1 MSLSFAVGYSPCA
14 AHYLRDADNV
24 YITRYGAQVAKQ
36 RARGELMQAIRS
48 GFQQT
53 SGQSVLLSQ
62 IIADKVG
69 LSPSDLECLGFL
81 EDGGAMTAGRLGE
94 LTGLTSG
101 AVTRMIDRL
110 ERARY
115 VRRRSDPDDRR
126 KVLVE
131 LVSGRAKE
139 FERFYGP
146 MARGA
151 TDYLARY
158 SDAELALIAG
168 LLEDMV
174 AFGRTQ
180 TQRIQALPDKPKRKK
195 VSS

>member
-1 MSLSFAVGYSPCA
+1 MSIS
-14 AHYLRDADNV
+14 RD
-24 YITRYGAQVAKQ
+24 TERQVAK
-36 RARGELMQAIRS
+36 RTRGELMQAIRS

-69 LSPSDLECLGFL
+69 LSPSDLECMGFL
-81 EDGGAMTAGRLGE
+81 EDAGPMTAGRLGE

-131 LVSGRAKE
+131 LLPGRVKE

-151 TDYLARY
+151 TEYLARY
-158 SDAELALIAG
+158 NDAELALIAG

-174 AFGRTQ
+174 AFSRAQ
-180 TQRIQALPDKPKRKK
+180 SQRIQALPARPKRKK
-195 VSS
+195 QV

>member
-1 MSLSFAVGYSPCA
+1 MAQRP
-14 AHYLRDADNV
+14 
-24 YITRYGAQVAKQ
+24 TRSQ
-36 RARGELMQAIRS
+36 LMQAIRS

-53 SGQSVLLSQ
+53 SGQSVLLSE

-69 LSPSDLECLGFL
+69 LAPSDLETMGFL
-81 EDGGAMTAGRLGE
+81 EDAGPMTAGRLAE

-101 AVTRMIDRL
+101 AVTRLIDRL
-110 ERARY
+110 ERAKY

-131 LVSGRAKE
+131 LVPGRAKE

-151 TDYLARY
+151 TEFLSRY
-158 SDAELALIAG
+158 SDAELALIAE
-168 LLEDMV
+168 LLEHMT
-174 AFGRTQ
+174 AFGRAQ
-180 TQRIQALPDKPKRKK
+180 TQRIQALPDKPKRKPTK
-195 VSS
+195 LKARILGQRVRIKI

>member
-1 MSLSFAVGYSPCA
+1 MSVS
-14 AHYLRDADNV
+14 RD
-24 YITRYGAQVAKQ
+24 TRRPVT
-36 RARGELMQAIRS
+36 ARSRRELLQAIRS

-81 EDGGAMTAGRLGE
+81 DDAGPMTAGHLGE

-110 ERARY
+110 ERARH
-115 VRRRSDPDDRR
+115 VRRRGDPDDRR

-131 LVSGRAKE
+131 LVPGRARE

-151 TDYLARY
+151 TQYLGRY
-158 SDAELALIAG
+158 SDAELALIARV
-168 LLEDMV
+168 LEDMV
-174 AFGRTQ
+174 AFSRTQ
-180 TQRIQALPDKPKRKK
+180 TQRIQALPAKPTRRKT
-195 VSS
+195 V

>member
-1 MSLSFAVGYSPCA
+1 
-14 AHYLRDADNV
+14 
-24 YITRYGAQVAKQ
+24 
-36 RARGELMQAIRS
+36 MQAIRS

-69 LSPSDLECLGFL
+69 LSPTDLECLGFL
-81 EDGGAMTAGRLGE
+81 EDGGPMTAGRLGE

-131 LVSGRAKE
+131 LVPGRATE

-151 TDYLARY
+151 TEFMERY

-168 LLEDMV
+168 MLEHMV
-174 AFGRTQ
+174 TFGREQ
-180 TQRIQALPDKPKRKK
+180 TQRIQALPDTPKRRKIK
-195 VSS
+195 VQAKVLGQRVRIRF

>member
-1 MSLSFAVGYSPCA
+1 VATKRS
-14 AHYLRDADNV
+14 R
-24 YITRYGAQVAKQ
+24 GA
-36 RARGELMQAIRS
+36 LMQAIRS

-62 IIADKVG
+62 IIADRVG
-69 LSPSDLECLGFL
+69 LSPSDLECMGFL
-81 EDGGAMTAGRLGE
+81 EDGGPMTAGRLAE

-115 VRRRSDPDDRR
+115 VRRRSDAADRR
-126 KVLVE
+126 KVLVA
-131 LVSGRAKE
+131 LVPGRAKE

-151 TDYLARY
+151 TEFLARY
-158 SDAELALIAG
+158 SDAELALIAE
-168 LLEDMV
+168 LLDHML
-174 AFGRTQ
+174 AFGRGQ
-180 TQRIQALPDKPKRKK
+180 TQRIQALPDKPKRRAIIVKRRIPPERGPK
-195 VSS
+195 VRITI

>member
-1 MSLSFAVGYSPCA
+1 MA
-14 AHYLRDADNV
+14 AKRS
-24 YITRYGAQVAKQ
+24 
-36 RARGELMQAIRS
+36 RGELMQAIRS

-69 LSPSDLECLGFL
+69 LAPSDLECMGFL
-81 EDGGAMTAGRLGE
+81 EDGGSMTAGRLAE

-101 AVTRMIDRL
+101 AVTRMVDRL

-131 LVSGRAKE
+131 LGPGRAKE

-151 TDYLARY
+151 TEFLARVP
-158 SDAELALIAG
+158 SAN
-168 LLEDMV
+168 
-174 AFGRTQ
+174 RTE
-180 TQRIQALPDKPKRKK
+180 IGPHPWNPWL
-195 VSS
+195 

>member
-1 MSLSFAVGYSPCA
+1 
-14 AHYLRDADNV
+14 
-24 YITRYGAQVAKQ
+24 
-36 RARGELMQAIRS
+36 MQAIRS

-69 LSPSDLECLGFL
+69 LSPTDLECMGYL
-81 EDGGAMTAGRLGE
+81 EDAGAMTAGRLGE

-115 VRRRSDPDDRR
+115 VRRRSDPADRR

-131 LVSGRAKE
+131 LVPGRIAE

-146 MARGA
+146 MAKGA
-151 TDYLARY
+151 SEFLERY
-158 SDAELALIAG
+158 SDKELALIAE
-168 LLEDMV
+168 LLEHML
-174 AFGRTQ
+174 AFSRTQ
-180 TQRIQALPDKPKRKK
+180 TQRIQALPDKPKRRKIK
-195 VSS
+195 MQAKILGQRVRIKI

>member
-1 MSLSFAVGYSPCA
+1 M
-14 AHYLRDADNV
+14 
-24 YITRYGAQVAKQ
+24 AK
-36 RARGELMQAIRS
+36 RSRSDLMQAIRS

-53 SGQSVLLSQ
+53 SGQSVVLSQ

-69 LSPSDLECLGFL
+69 FSPTDLECLGFL
-81 EDGGAMTAGRLGE
+81 EDGGPMTAGRLAE

-131 LVSGRAKE
+131 LVPGRAKE

-151 TDYLARY
+151 TEFLERY
-158 SDAELALIAG
+158 ADAELALIAE
-168 LLEDMV
+168 LLEHMV
-174 AFGRTQ
+174 AFGRAQ
-180 TQRIQALPDKPKRKK
+180 TQRIQALPEKPKRKTITVKGRILGQK
-195 VSS
+195 VRIRI

>member
-1 MSLSFAVGYSPCA
+1 M
-14 AHYLRDADNV
+14 
-24 YITRYGAQVAKQ
+24 TAKRS
-36 RARGELMQAIRS
+36 RAELMQAIRS

-53 SGQSVLLSQ
+53 SGQSVLLSEV
-62 IIADKVG
+62 IADKVG
-69 LSPSDLECLGFL
+69 LAQSDLECLGFL
-81 EDGGAMTAGRLGE
+81 EDGGPMTAGRLAE

-131 LVSGRAKE
+131 LVPGRAKE

-151 TDYLARY
+151 TEYLSRY

-168 LLEDMV
+168 LLEDMTKFSR
-174 AFGRTQ
+174 AQ
-180 TQRIQALPDKPKRKK
+180 MQRIDALPAKPKRKPIRIRGRVLGQK
-195 VSS
+195 VKIEL

>member
-1 MSLSFAVGYSPCA
+1 MSVS
-14 AHYLRDADNV
+14 RDTHGPV
-24 YITRYGAQVAKQ
+24 T
-36 RARGELMQAIRS
+36 ARSRRELMQAIRS

-131 LVSGRAKE
+131 LVPGRAKE
-139 FERFYGP
+139 FDRFYGP

-151 TDYLARY
+151 TDYLGRY
-158 SDAELALIAG
+158 SDAELGLIAG
-168 LLEDMV
+168 LLEHMLSFSR
-174 AFGRTQ
+174 AQ
-180 TQRIQALPDKPKRKK
+180 TQRIQALPATRKRATPRPRTRKI
-195 VSS
+195 

>member
-1 MSLSFAVGYSPCA
+1 MATKRS
-14 AHYLRDADNV
+14 R
-24 YITRYGAQVAKQ
+24 R
-36 RARGELMQAIRS
+36 ELMQAIRS

-62 IIADKVG
+62 IIADNVG
-69 LSPSDLECLGFL
+69 LSPSDLECMGFL
-81 EDGGAMTAGRLGE
+81 EDGGPMTAGRLAE

-131 LVSGRAKE
+131 LVPGRAKE
-139 FERFYGP
+139 FDRFYGP

-151 TDYLARY
+151 TEFLARY
-158 SDAELALIAG
+158 SDAELALIAE
-168 LLEDMV
+168 LLDHML
-174 AFGRTQ
+174 AFGRAQ
-180 TQRIQALPDKPKRKK
+180 TQRIQALPDKPKRKLIK
-195 VSS
+195 LKAKIPVQRGQNVRIRL

>member
-1 MSLSFAVGYSPCA
+1 M
-14 AHYLRDADNV
+14 
-24 YITRYGAQVAKQ
+24 AK
-36 RARGELMQAIRS
+36 RSRGELMQAIRS

-53 SGQSVLLSQ
+53 SGQSVVLSQ

-69 LSPSDLECLGFL
+69 LAPTDLECLGFL
-81 EDGGAMTAGRLGE
+81 EDGGPMTAGRLAE

-110 ERARY
+110 ERVRF
-115 VRRRSDPDDRR
+115 VRRRSDPDARR

-131 LVSGRAKE
+131 LVPGRAKE

-151 TDYLARY
+151 TEFLSRY
-158 SDAELALIAG
+158 TDAELALIAE
-168 LLEDMV
+168 LLDHML
-174 AFGRTQ
+174 AFSRAQ
-180 TQRIQALPDKPKRKK
+180 TQRIQALPDKPRGRVDLKAK
-195 VSS
+195 VLGQNVRIKL

>member
-1 MSLSFAVGYSPCA
+1 MSISDDTER
-14 AHYLRDADNV
+14 H
-24 YITRYGAQVAKQ
+24 VAK
-36 RARGELMQAIRS
+36 RTRSELMQAIRS

-53 SGQSVLLSQ
+53 SGQSVVLSQ

-69 LSPSDLECLGFL
+69 LSPTDLECMGFL
-81 EDGGAMTAGRLGE
+81 EDGGPMTAGRLAE

-110 ERARY
+110 ERGRY

-126 KVLVE
+126 KVKVE
-131 LVSGRAKE
+131 LVPGRVKE

-151 TDYLARY
+151 TEFLERY
-158 SDAELALIAG
+158 TDAELALIAE
-168 LLEDMV
+168 LLEYMV
-174 AFGRTQ
+174 AFGRAQ
-180 TQRIQALPDKPKRKK
+180 TQRIQALPDTPRRKAITVKGRILGQK
-195 VSS
+195 VRVRI

>member
-1 MSLSFAVGYSPCA
+1 MTPRRS
-14 AHYLRDADNV
+14 
-24 YITRYGAQVAKQ
+24 
-36 RARGELMQAIRS
+36 RAELMQAIRS

-53 SGQSVLLSQ
+53 SGQSVLLSHV
-62 IIADKVG
+62 IADKVG
-69 LSPSDLECLGFL
+69 LAPSDLECLGFL
-81 EDGGAMTAGRLGE
+81 EDGGPMTAGRLAE

-131 LVSGRAKE
+131 LVPGRAKE

-151 TDYLARY
+151 TEYLSRY

-168 LLEDMV
+168 LLEDMTKFSR
-174 AFGRTQ
+174 AQ
-180 TQRIQALPDKPKRKK
+180 MQRIEALPDKPKRKPLK
-195 VSS
+195 LKAKILGQRVRIKI